1 MAIKKLLLLMFLL
14 PICACNSENIDS
26 SSNGNSESSNHSP
39 SVNIV
44 DSHKISIENNSAE
57 SSDLA
62 LSSSIDKGSSSYET
76 SSSESLN
83 QTSSYFE
90 ESLSSIIE
98 DENPR
103 NIDSEELYRVAHNL
117 EIDSKGTKEG
127 ELVTIKA
134 TCIFKFGQE
143 NFFFAD
149 QKGIFQVYK
158 DNDIYNDIIIFE
170 DYEYQ
175 LIGRVAKYLYKPQL
189 QLVSCLRLDKNEEGL
204 NLPRVTTQVAPFLK
218 MSRED
223 DSSFSNIYHFE
234 GYIGADT
241 SNLSKIKYAI
251 IDNFNDR
258 VVAQSSYSSKAL
270 YIANYDS
277 REIDEKLYDYYNE
290 EVIVSLD
297 FMLYAYNT
305 QYKTWQIIV
314 LSDTI
319 LVE

>member
-1 MAIKKLLLLMFLL
+1 MTIKKLLLLILIL
-14 PICACNSENIDS
+14 PTCACNSNNNN
-26 SSNGNSESSNHSP
+26 SSNYGSSETFNHSY
-39 SVNIV
+39 SVNNV
-44 DSHKISIENNSAE
+44 DSHISSVENNSVE
-57 SSDLA
+57 NEDLA
-62 LSSSIDKGSSSYET
+62 LSSSVDKESSNYET
-76 SSSESLN
+76 STSESLN
-83 QTSSYFE
+83 QSSSYFE
-90 ESLSSIIE
+90 ESLTSSIE
-98 DENPR
+98 DEKPR

-134 TCIFKFGQE
+134 TCVFKFGQE

-158 DNDIYNDIIIFE
+158 DNDIYKDIIIFE

-189 QLVSCLRLDKNEEGL
+189 QLVSCVRLEKNEEGL
-204 NLPRVTTQVAPFLK
+204 NLSRSNTQVAPFLK

-223 DSSFSNIYHFE
+223 DSSFSDIYHFE

-241 SNLSKIKYAI
+241 SNSSKIKYAI

>member
-1 MAIKKLLLLMFLL
+1 MNIKKFLVLICIL
-14 PICACNSENIDS
+14 PICACNSKNIDS
-26 SSNGNSESSNHSP
+26 SSSSSSGTLNHSSSSNNVDFQEN
-39 SVNIV
+39 SV
-44 DSHKISIENNSAE
+44 ENNSLE
-57 SSDLA
+57 FSDLS
-62 LSSSIDKGSSSYET
+62 LPSSLESSSIET
-76 SSSESLN
+76 STSENSD
-83 QTSSYFE
+83 QSSSYFE

-98 DENPR
+98 DGDPR
-103 NIDSEELYRVAHNL
+103 NIDSEELYQVAHNL

-134 TCIFKFGQE
+134 TCVFKFGQE

-158 DNDIYNDIIIFE
+158 DNDIYKDIIIFE

-175 LIGRVAKYLYKPQL
+175 LTGRVAKYLYKPQL
-189 QLVSCLRLDKNEEGL
+189 QLVSCLRLEKNEEGL
-204 NLPRVTTQVAPFLK
+204 NLPRSNTQVAPFLK

-223 DSSFSNIYHFE
+223 DSSFSDIYHFE

-270 YIANYDS
+270 YIANYDN